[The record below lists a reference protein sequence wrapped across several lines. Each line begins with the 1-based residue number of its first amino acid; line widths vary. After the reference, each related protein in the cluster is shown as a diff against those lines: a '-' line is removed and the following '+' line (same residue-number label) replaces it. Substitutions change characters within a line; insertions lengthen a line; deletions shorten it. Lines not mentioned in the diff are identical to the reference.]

1 MEADLTPAELT
12 LLGLLVEKPRHGYE
26 LDEVISA
33 RGMREWTEIGFSSI
47 YYLLGR
53 LRDRGLI
60 TEIGAPRAVR
70 GRAVRGKARRV
81 YGPTAEGRRACAR
94 SAEAAV
100 AELRPVFSPLLVGLA
115 NQPLI
120 PPERLRAALDRRAAA
135 LAERIAAV
143 GAARDAQRDAPGFVR
158 AVFDHALGQLAAE
171 QRWLAAYRAA
181 DPGEHPPD
189 DPGQEGGGDDPL

>member
-1 MEADLTPAELT
+1 VGADLTPAELT

-26 LDEVISA
+26 LDEVIDA

-60 TEIGAPRAVR
+60 TEVGAPRATK
-70 GRAVRGKARRV
+70 GKARRV
-81 YGPTAEGRRACAR
+81 YRPTDEGRRVCAQA
-94 SAEAAV
+94 AEAAI
-100 AELRPVFSPLLVGLA
+100 AELRPVFPPVLIGLA

-135 LAERIAAV
+135 LQEKIAALT
-143 GAARDAQRDAPGFVR
+143 AARAARSDAPDFVR
-158 AVFDHALGQLAAE
+158 AIFDHALGQLAAE
-171 QRWLAAYRAA
+171 QQWLADYRMKTTGS
-181 DPGEHPPD
+181 DERPPD
-189 DPGQEGGGDDPL
+189 PSPTTAEAEDHDPL